1 MELEHM
7 LARAESLAYRIS
19 SEFNGQPLPEDE
31 RACAAIGC
39 LTVAQQHHSAI
50 IILFRNDMPVH
61 AAAFAL
67 IRHQIETAFNALWL
81 WYCAT
86 DDEIARFMQDGS
98 GKTVRQL
105 VAQVDGVLAGRAG
118 DEASIIRS
126 HWSQLSDFVFSGE
139 RRIRHWL
146 DANVVDAIYSEDA
159 VAELVDLSNSIA
171 ELGLATYRSLSG
183 GAADMPVAEQPRD
196 KAVK

>member
-19 SEFNGQPLPEDE
+19 SELNGQRLPDDP

-50 IILFRNDMPVH
+50 IILLRNDMPVH
-61 AAAFAL
+61 ASAFAL
-67 IRHQIETAFNALWL
+67 LRHQIETAFNAVWL
-81 WYCAT
+81 WYCAG
-86 DDEIARFMQDGS
+86 DDEIERFMRDGS

-105 VAQVDGVLAGRAG
+105 VAQVDGVLAGREEE
-118 DEASIIRS
+118 EAAIIRD
-126 HWSQLSDFVFSGE
+126 HWSQLSDFVFAGD

-146 DANVVDAIYSEDA
+146 ESNEVDAIYSEDA
-159 VAELVDLSNSIA
+159 VAELAALSNSIA

-183 GAADMPVAEQPRD
+183 IAGEVAPPQARGRT
-196 KAVK
+196 AS

>member
-19 SEFNGQPLPEDE
+19 SELNGQRLPDDP

-50 IILFRNDMPVH
+50 IILLRNDMPVH
-61 AAAFAL
+61 ASAFAL
-67 IRHQIETAFNALWL
+67 LRHQIETAFNALWL
-81 WYCAT
+81 WYCAG
-86 DDEIARFMQDGS
+86 DDEIERFMRDGS

-105 VAQVDGVLAGRAG
+105 VAQVDGVLAGREEE
-118 DEASIIRS
+118 EAAIIRD
-126 HWSQLSDFVFSGE
+126 HWSQLSDFVFAGD

-146 DANVVDAIYSEDA
+146 ESNEVDAIYSEDA
-159 VAELVDLSNSIA
+159 VAELAALSNSIA

-183 GAADMPVAEQPRD
+183 IAGEVAPPQARGRT
-196 KAVK
+196 AS

>member
-19 SEFNGQPLPEDE
+19 SELNGQRLPDDP

-50 IILFRNDMPVH
+50 IILLRHDMPVH
-61 AAAFAL
+61 ASAFAL
-67 IRHQIETAFNALWL
+67 LRHQIETAFNALWL
-81 WYCAT
+81 WYCAG
-86 DDEIARFMQDGS
+86 DDEIERFMRDGS

-105 VAQVDGVLAGRAG
+105 VAQVDGVLAGREEE
-118 DEASIIRS
+118 EAAIIRD
-126 HWSQLSDFVFSGE
+126 HWSQLSDFVFAGD

-146 DANVVDAIYSEDA
+146 ESNEVDAIYSEDA
-159 VAELVDLSNSIA
+159 VAELAALSNSIA

-183 GAADMPVAEQPRD
+183 IAGEVAPPQARGRT
-196 KAVK
+196 AS